1 MAAKKYDHDHR
12 NRKQERSWLQRNKS
26 VCYKW
31 IEIHYHIDDTNNH
44 HEEETAPHQTSFVTI
59 HFLPIHM
66 QKNPK
71 IELRQTHEE
80 KPETMNQPM
89 RSISIDTYRKNKEY
103 GSTNDRP
110 FLGDY
115 LYLYYILIMAVKS
128 DIKKQQSQ

>member
-1 MAAKKYDHDHR
+1 
-12 NRKQERSWLQRNKS
+12 
-26 VCYKW
+26 
-31 IEIHYHIDDTNNH
+31 
-44 HEEETAPHQTSFVTI
+44 
-59 HFLPIHM
+59 M